1 MNEGLQ
7 ALPIK
12 KYSLMRWIIICGALL
27 LILLLFGSIPLV
39 ISYRNILDR

>member
-7 ALPIK
+7 PGPIK
-12 KYSLMRWIIICGALL
+12 KYSLMRWIIIGGALL
-27 LILLLFGSIPLV
+27 LIILLFGSIPLF